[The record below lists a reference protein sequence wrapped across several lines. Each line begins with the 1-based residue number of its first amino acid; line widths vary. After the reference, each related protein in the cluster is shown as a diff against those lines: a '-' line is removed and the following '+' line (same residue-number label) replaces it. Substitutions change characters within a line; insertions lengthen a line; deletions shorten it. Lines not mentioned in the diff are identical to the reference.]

1 MTTQTTPAVSAGGT
15 PPASPPSPSRGSTW
29 LASWRVALRLARRDV
44 RRHRGRSLAVLL
56 MVGVPTMLICLGLV
70 LGATS
75 QISPEESVPLAMG
88 PAQASI
94 TQSEGHRIAQAA
106 SPEYGFSIKDAA
118 AREVPGSRPGG
129 TVEMN
134 AAAIGEL
141 AGGEALPWTMGH
153 TRARIG
159 DRDLGLDTLAVAEPS
174 RLMGKVTLR
183 SGRWPT
189 GADEVLVSPSAVR
202 RGVPDSGSLQLLVDG
217 DERTVQV
224 VGTAMSLQSWG
235 PSHELL
241 TTTPDAMVDES
252 RTSGWFLM
260 GDQPVTWQDVTRL
273 NEYGLTVHSAYVVAH
288 PPTQDQIDPELR
300 DMSSSTSDTA
310 QLVALGATLLLIVI
324 ALLVGP
330 AFAVGAT
337 RQRRTLALAASNGA
351 TAGQLRRTVLAQA
364 IVLGGLSA
372 LVGAVVAVPIGWI
385 VVRVITDRG
394 SPLGPFEVPWWQLGA
409 ICAIAL
415 VAAILAALVPAQRL
429 TKLDIVGAM
438 RGRVVTAP
446 PSRWLFVLGLVLA
459 GVGGAGVIIGLD
471 RTEYVIALAA
481 ILLVLGTLLLVPR
494 ILHAL
499 GGLAGPLPLPLR
511 LAVRD
516 LARHRTRSAPT
527 VAAVL
532 AGSAALTMGLIG
544 ANSDNTQQ
552 RLEYVAQTIS
562 GEGQVYAGGT
572 TQGQDAIARAARE
585 LPQLVITPVHS
596 YGVPLEDAP
605 TAGTATS
612 TEPFVTTLP
621 TGCTAKDVVSPDQ
634 TLGGDVELAP
644 GDGTGNRC
652 LDLSTGSGPMPVT
665 SAITFMPAAEIVRRF
680 DLTGDEART
689 VTDGGGVLVAAKPEE
704 TVTDGRVA
712 LARGTLKVDYET
724 GESKLAG
731 RASTSRVPVVVR
743 DRTKDTLARALQS
756 GLVLPTEAA
765 QEAEWPLMQN
775 SQLVRD
781 ADGPIDAT
789 TQERLQQLLGDETYV
804 EVERGFSNPLALV
817 IAVLITIFTL
827 VLLVVTLTATAL
839 SVAEQERDQATIAAV
854 GGSGRTRRL
863 MVASQTWLLATI
875 GIVLG
880 AVVGSVPGIT
890 IARALTSEGWDPV
903 TGMQLNREAV
913 VDIPWLPLAIVLVAV
928 PALAALL
935 AGLGIQRTPDLT
947 RRTQ

>member
-15 PPASPPSPSRGSTW
+15 PPASPPSPSRGSSW

-44 RRHRGRSLAVLL
+44 RRHRGRSLAVLV

-70 LGATS
+70 VGATS
-75 QISPEESVPLAMG
+75 SISPEESVPLSMG

-94 TQSEGHRIAQAA
+94 TASEGQRIAQAA
-106 SPEYGFSIKDAA
+106 NPEYGFSTKEAA
-118 AREVPGSRPGG
+118 AREIPGSRPGG
-129 TVEMN
+129 TAEMN

-141 AGGEALPWTMGH
+141 AGGEALPWTTGRA
-153 TRARIG
+153 RARIG

-174 RLMGKVTLR
+174 RLTGKVTLR

-189 GADEVLVSPSAVR
+189 GVDEVLVSPSAVR
-202 RGVPDSGSLQLLVDG
+202 RGLPDSGSLQLLVDG
-217 DERTVQV
+217 EERTVQV
-224 VGTAMSLQSWG
+224 VGTALSRQGWG
-235 PSHELL
+235 ASHELL

-252 RTSGWFLM
+252 RSSGWFLM
-260 GDQPVTWQDVTRL
+260 GDRPVTWADVTRL
-273 NEYGLTVHSAYVVAH
+273 NEYGLAVHSAYVVTH

-300 DMSSSTSDTA
+300 EMGSSTSDTA

-385 VVRVITDRG
+385 AISVITDRG
-394 SPLGPFEVPWWQLGA
+394 SPLGPFEVPWWQLVA

-429 TKLDIVGAM
+429 TRLDIVAAM

-459 GVGGAGVIIGLD
+459 AVGGAGVIIGLD

-544 ANSDNTQQ
+544 ASSDNTQQ
-552 RLEYVAQTIS
+552 RLDYLPQTLS
-562 GEGQVYAGGT
+562 GEGYMYAGGA
-572 TQGQDAIARAARE
+572 TQRQDPVDRAARE
-585 LPQLVITPVHS
+585 LPELVITPVHS
-596 YGVPLEDAP
+596 YGQPFEDPPPASDIP
-605 TAGTATS
+605 A
-612 TEPFVTTLP
+612 EPFVTTLP
-621 TGCTAKDVVSPDQ
+621 RGCTVKDVVSPDLAPQ
-634 TLGGDVELAP
+634 GDVELAP
-644 GDGTGNRC
+644 EEGSGNPC
-652 LDLSTGSGPMPVT
+652 LDLSTGSGSIPVMST
-665 SAITFMPAAEIVRRF
+665 ISFMPAAEIVRRF

-689 VTDGGGVLVAAKPEE
+689 VTDGGGVLVAGKPQGIVSE
-704 TVTDGRVA
+704 GRVA
-712 LARGTLKVDYET
+712 IARGTLTIDDNT
-724 GESKLAG
+724 GVSELAG
-731 RASTSRVPVVVR
+731 TTSTSRVPVVVR
-743 DRTKDTLARALQS
+743 DRSKDTLARSWQA
-756 GLVLPTEAA
+756 GLVLPTEVA
-765 QEAEWPLMQN
+765 QEAGWPLMQDA
-775 SQLVRD
+775 QLVRD
-781 ADGPIDAT
+781 PDGPIDAA

-804 EVERGFSNPLALV
+804 DVERGFSNPLALV
-817 IAVLITIFTL
+817 IAVLIAIFTL

-839 SVAEQERDQATIAAV
+839 SIAEQERDQATIAAV
-854 GGSGRTRRL
+854 GGSRRTRRL

-880 AVVGSVPGIT
+880 ALVGSFPGIT
-890 IARALTSEGWDPV
+890 IARALTSEGWDPI
-903 TGMQLNREAV
+903 TGLQLDRDAI

-935 AGLGIQRTPDLT
+935 AGLGIRRTPDLT
-947 RRTQ
+947 RRTE